1 MTTMKATKMQPINY
15 INYKKTVKKTVLLA
29 LVLLLG
35 LVVFS
40 ACGAKKDAAEEKW
53 EAIEESGRETS
64 VNIAGAFSDDELKWL
79 KKELRTEMKNRYG
92 INLTFESLNSEE
104 MTRLLNSY
112 TEDKPKGEVD
122 LALVSASQFAS
133 YKASGLIY
141 GPFTADLP
149 NYAKYISDRDY
160 TQLYADLTPLDGKG
174 LAFYQN
180 QIHFFYDDDSLF
192 DPPEG
197 LDGLELYLAKNPGS
211 FTYPNPKTPEG
222 RRFVE
227 SVILEFVSE
236 RELHKEGLTEEELR
250 ALVLPGLD
258 YLRRIKPYLQGS
270 GRYYPLDNKDYE
282 ALFREGRIK
291 IVMGLNHRH
300 ADYMVGEGLYPER
313 MRSLRLLSS
322 SAADSSYFVIPSSSA
337 NKSGALLVL
346 NYLLEP
352 SFQIELYNNDYMSS
366 TLIYSEGQADD
377 TITKIDEASRKKTV
391 MKPSKVLEIKKARIP
406 DVYWDYIFREWNK
419 L

>member
-1 MTTMKATKMQPINY
+1 MTVMKMTKTMKNKY
-15 INYKKTVKKTVLLA
+15 LFLA
-29 LVLLLG
+29 LMLLLG
-35 LVVFS
+35 LFLFAGCS
-40 ACGAKKDAAEEKW
+40 EKKDAAEEKW
-53 EAIEESGRETS
+53 EGIEESGKNTA
-64 VNIAGAFSDDELKWL
+64 VNIVGDFSDEELKWL
-79 KKELRTEMKNRYG
+79 KKNLKSQLKNKYG
-92 INLTFESLNSEE
+92 LKLSFESLNPEE
-104 MTRLLNSY
+104 LTNLLASY
-112 TEDKPKGEVD
+112 EGEEQPRGEVD
-122 LALVSASQFAS
+122 LALVRAPEFAA
-133 YKASGLIY
+133 YKKGGLIY
-141 GPFTADLP
+141 GPFTADIP
-149 NYAKYISDRDY
+149 NYRKYISDRDY
-160 TQLYADLTPLDGKG
+160 TQLYADLEAVEGRA

-180 QIHFFYDDDSLF
+180 QLHFFYDDDVLF

-197 LDGLELYLAKNPGS
+197 LEALEHYLAKNPGS

-236 RELHKEGLTEEELR
+236 RELHKPDLSEDELR
-250 ALVLPGLD
+250 SLTRPGLD

-270 GRYYPLDNKDYE
+270 GRYYPFEREDYE

-291 IVMGLNHRH
+291 IIMSLNHRH

-313 MRSLRLLSS
+313 MRSLRLLTS
-322 SAADSSYFVIPSSSA
+322 SAADSSYFVIPTSST

-352 SFQIELYNNDYMSS
+352 SIQTELYNNDDMPS

-377 TITKIDEASRKKTV
+377 EVAKIDEASRKKTV
-391 MKPSKVLEIKKARIP
+391 MKASKVLEIKKSRLP
-406 DVYWDYIFREWNK
+406 DTYWDYIFREWAK